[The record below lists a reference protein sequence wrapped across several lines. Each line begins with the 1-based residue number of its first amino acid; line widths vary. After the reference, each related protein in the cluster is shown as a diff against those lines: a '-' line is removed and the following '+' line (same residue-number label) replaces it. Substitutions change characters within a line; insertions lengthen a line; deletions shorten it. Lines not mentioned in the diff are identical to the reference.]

1 LDVVFLRQAR
11 LEATAAAVAYAD
23 RDRRTVEAF
32 LDRLDEA
39 VQQLSAFP
47 RSGRRASHGAHL
59 LYLAPYPYVLVYVVS
74 ERHVTVVAITH
85 GRQRPDYWR
94 SRLQEGG

>member
-1 LDVVFLRQAR
+1 LEVVFLRQAR

-23 RDRRTVEAF
+23 RDRRTVED

-39 VQQLSAFP
+39 VRQLGAFP
-47 RSGRRASHGAHL
+47 RSGRRASHGARR

-74 ERHVTVVAITH
+74 ERQVTVVAITH

-94 SRLQEGG
+94 SRLQDGG